1 MHYVINSFA
10 WSLNLE
16 ANSCWTFQEIS
27 IRLWELKTHCLVFMI
42 PRLMFTLR
50 QMDQVHTC
58 TRHSFKIHFII
69 IISSI
74 RVFKVA
80 SSLED
85 VDLNALG
92 YSFLISPMHSNIAF
106 LIKSLIT
113 MLKQSVVS
121 SNVPKWQ
128 YNSEFTALCITGR
141 EKKLKQLHW
150 LSYNRLT
157 LFYLP
162 LLDFLI
168 RHNLKNKE
176 L

>member
-1 MHYVINSFA
+1 
-10 WSLNLE
+10 
-16 ANSCWTFQEIS
+16 
-27 IRLWELKTHCLVFMI
+27 MI

-50 QMDQVHTC
+50 QMDQVHIC

-121 SNVPKWQ
+121 SNVPK
-128 YNSEFTALCITGR
+128 
-141 EKKLKQLHW
+141 
-150 LSYNRLT
+150 
-157 LFYLP
+157 
-162 LLDFLI
+162 
-168 RHNLKNKE
+168 
-176 L
+176 